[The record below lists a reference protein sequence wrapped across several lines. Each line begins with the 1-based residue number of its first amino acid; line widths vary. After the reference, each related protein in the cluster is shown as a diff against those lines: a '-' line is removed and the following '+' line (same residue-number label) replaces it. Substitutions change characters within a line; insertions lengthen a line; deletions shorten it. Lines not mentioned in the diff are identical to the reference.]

1 MEDLVDDDAS
11 DSVSVSSE
19 DSDDIDV
26 QEIPDIDIGE
36 ESGKSN
42 SQMNPL
48 FNDSGDSDI
57 SDESDEDT
65 EDVQSRVLP
74 RLLIIKMRTMT

>member
-26 QEIPDIDIGE
+26 QEILTGE

-65 EDVQSRVLP
+65 EDVQSTTKAADNQDEDDDL
-74 RLLIIKMRTMT
+74 KKE